1 MIQEK
6 SVKNQVK
13 KDLKQKNRQDFKAKN
28 VKKPSKRSKGSKK
41 KEVVK
46 YGIRVPDKPVIDGFR
61 KYERLYFTQDYIP
74 IKAVKD
80 GIVETTDGRYIKIL
94 EIEPINFLLRSEEEQ
109 NDVILAFAKFL
120 KVSPVRVQLKCMS
133 RRADSE
139 KHVRLVQKDL
149 ESENVSECLEIS
161 ESYLGMVRRVGA
173 MSAWTRRFFLIF
185 EYESLRRSDDKSYD
199 EIVYELRQTEHRAR
213 SYFLRCGNEI
223 LSPENEDKAV
233 LDILYTYFNRNSC
246 IDETISD
253 RAARVEMD
261 AMISRKKVVGV
272 DPLPKIK
279 AAHYFAP
286 RGIDF
291 THPGYFI
298 MDGLYYSIL
307 YVKRDGYPSH
317 VIGGWSALLFQSA
330 EGVDVDIYL
339 RREDRAKTIDKV
351 GLRIRLNRAKAK
363 EMQDTAS
370 DYEEVNDAIRAGYYI
385 KNGIARDMQ
394 DLVYLSSFITVHG
407 RTLKELQERKQKV
420 IDNMKANDF
429 EVRACSF
436 QMEDALK
443 TVMPLCSPNEKL
455 LAKAERNMLTVDA
468 ASSYI
473 YTSFEMTDE
482 TGIMLGINRNNYSL
496 CIIDLFNTAKNKNA
510 NMTILGTT
518 GAGKTYALLLQSLR
532 MRMRGIQCFLIAPT
546 KGQEFFRACEGIGGQ
561 FIKIAPGSP
570 HCINIMEIR
579 HTISPE
585 MMLIDGVDYNA
596 FSSLLMAKIQQVE
609 TFYKLLI
616 PDLSN
621 VELRLLDN
629 ALINTYEQFGITE
642 KNESIYEDEFSD
654 PPRIKKMPIIGDLVK
669 EMEKEPILERVVS
682 ISKLFTEGSARS
694 FNNQT
699 NVDLKNKYVVLD
711 LSDLTSEMVP
721 LGMMIALD
729 YIWDVVKAD
738 RSKRK
743 AIFID
748 EIWQL
753 IGAKGNKQA
762 AEFCLDIFKMIRGYG
777 GAAIAATQDLSD
789 FFSLEGGKYG
799 KAIVNNS
806 KNKILL
812 QLEPDEAEYVKDVF
826 KLTRGEIRTI
836 SSLERGQAIIYSN
849 SSKIPVE
856 IYASPKEH
864 DLITTDPKELERI
877 AKEKLLKQMKERA
890 NSDA

>member
-1 MIQEK
+1 MMQEK

-13 KDLKQKNRQDFKAKN
+13 KGLDSKRKPENKAGNGEKQSQKSKKLKQ
-28 VKKPSKRSKGSKK
+28 

-46 YGIRVPDKPVIDGFR
+46 YGIKVPPKPKIDGDK
-61 KYERLYFTQDYIP
+61 KYERLYFTQDFIP
-74 IKAVKD
+74 VKAVKD
-80 GIVETTDGRYIKIL
+80 GVIETIDNRYIKIL

-120 KVSPVRVQLKCMS
+120 KVSPVTIQIKCMS

-139 KHVRLVQKDL
+139 KHIRLVQKDL
-149 ESENVSECLEIS
+149 ESENVNECKAVS
-161 ESYLGMVRRVGA
+161 GSYLNMVKRVGA
-173 MSAWTRRFFLIF
+173 LSAWTRRFFLIF
-185 EYESLRRSDDKSYD
+185 QYEGLRRTENKSYD
-199 EIVYELRQTEHRAR
+199 EIVYELRQVEYRAR
-213 SYFLRCGNEI
+213 SYFARCGNEI
-223 LSPENEDKAV
+223 ITPENEDQAV
-233 LDILYTYFNRNSC
+233 LDILYTYFNRQSC
-246 IDETISD
+246 INETLID
-253 RAARVEMD
+253 RANRVEID
-261 AMISRKKVVGV
+261 AMTSRKKILGI
-272 DPLPKIK
+272 DPLLKIK
-279 AAHYFAP
+279 VSHYFAP

-298 MDGLYYSIL
+298 MDGLYFSIL
-307 YVKRDGYPSH
+307 YAKRDGYPSH

-339 RREDRAKTIDKV
+339 HREDRAKTIDRV
-351 GLRIRLNRAKAK
+351 GLKIRLNRAKAK

-370 DYEEVNDAIRAGYYI
+370 DFEEVNDAISAGYYI
-385 KNGIARDMQ
+385 KNGIAREMQ
-394 DLVYLSSFITVHG
+394 DLNYLSAFITVHG
-407 RTLKELQERKQKV
+407 RTLKEMQERRQKV

-429 EVRACSF
+429 EVRNCSF
-436 QMEDALK
+436 QMEDALL
-443 TVMPLCSPNEKL
+443 TVMPLCSPNTNL
-455 LAKAERNMLTVDA
+455 LKKAERNMLTVDA
-468 ASSYI
+468 ASSYL
-473 YTSFEMTDE
+473 YTSFEMCDE

-496 CIIDLFNTAKNKNA
+496 CMIDLFNTAKNKNA

-546 KGQEFFRACEGIGGQ
+546 KGQEFYRACEGIGGQ

-579 HTISPE
+579 HTVSPE

-629 ALINTYEQFGITE
+629 ALISTYEKFGINE
-642 KNESIYEDEFSD
+642 KNESIYEDD
-654 PPRIKKMPIIGDLVK
+654 NQVPPRLKRMPIIGDLVK
-669 EMEKEPILERVVS
+669 EMESEPILERVVS

-711 LSDLTSEMVP
+711 LSDLTAEMVP

-789 FFSLEGGKYG
+789 FFSLDGGKYG

-812 QLEPDEAEYVKDVF
+812 QLEPDEAEYVRDVF
-826 KLTRGEIRTI
+826 KLTRNEIRTI

-864 DLITTDPKELERI
+864 ELITTDPKELERI
-877 AKEKLLKQMKERA
+877 AREKLLSQMDERRE
-890 NSDA
+890 

>member
-1 MIQEK
+1 MKKEK
-6 SVKNQVK
+6 KSAK
-13 KDLKQKNRQDFKAKN
+13 KQKRENR
-28 VKKPSKRSKGSKK
+28 KP
-41 KEVVK
+41 
-46 YGIRVPDKPVIDGFR
+46 
-61 KYERLYFTQDYIP
+61 ERLFFTQDYIP
-74 IKAVKD
+74 VKRIKD
-80 GIVETTDGRYIKIL
+80 GVIETTDNRYVKIL

-109 NDVILAFAKFL
+109 NDVILAFAKYL
-120 KVSPVRVQLKCMS
+120 KVSPVRLQLKCVS

-139 KHVRLVQKDL
+139 KHIRLVEKDL
-149 ESENVSECLEIS
+149 QTETVPECKIIAG
-161 ESYLGMVRRVGA
+161 SYLDMVKRVGA
-173 MSAWTRRFFLIF
+173 LSAWTRRFFLIF
-185 EYESLRRSDDKSYD
+185 QYEGIKRSEERSYD
-199 EIVYELRQTEHRAR
+199 EIVYELRQAEHRAR
-213 SYFLRCGNEI
+213 SYFMRTGNEI
-223 LSPENEDKAV
+223 ISHENEDQAV

-246 IDETISD
+246 INETVSD
-253 RAARVEMD
+253 RAARVELD
-261 AMISRKKVVGV
+261 AMISKKKVLGV
-272 DPLPKIK
+272 DILPRIR
-279 AAHYFAP
+279 AGHYFCP

-291 THPGYFI
+291 SHPSYFI
-298 MDGLYYSIL
+298 MDGLYYSIM

-317 VIGGWSALLFQSA
+317 VVGGWSALLFQSA

-339 RREDRAKTIDKV
+339 RKEDRAKTIDKV

-370 DYEEVNDAIRAGYYI
+370 DFEEVNDAIYAGYYI

-394 DLVYLSSFITVHG
+394 DLLYMSSFITVHG
-407 RTLKELQERKQKV
+407 RSLKEMMERRQRV
-420 IDNMKANDF
+420 IDNLKANDF
-429 EVRACSF
+429 EVRVASF
-436 QMEDALK
+436 QMEDALIS
-443 TVMPLCSPNEKL
+443 VMPLCSPDEKL
-455 LAKAERNMLTVDA
+455 LAKSERNVLTVDA

-579 HTISPE
+579 HTTSPE

-629 ALINTYEQFGITE
+629 ALINTYERFGITE
-642 KNESIYEDEFSD
+642 KNESIYLDDSIS
-654 PPRIKKMPIIGDLVK
+654 PPRLKKMPIIGDLVN
-669 EMEKEPILERVVS
+669 EMEKEPILDRVVS

-699 NVDLKNKYVVLD
+699 NVDLNNKYVVLD
-711 LSDLTSEMVP
+711 LSDLTAEMVP

-789 FFSLEGGKYG
+789 FFSLDGGKYG

-826 KLTRGEIRTI
+826 KLTRNEIRTI
-836 SSLERGQAIIYSN
+836 GALERGQAIIYSN

-877 AKEKLLKQMKERA
+877 AREKLLMQMRER
-890 NSDA
+890 NEQNG